1 MKHYL
6 KNFLFIPC
14 LLVVFLVFLHPTSL
28 VAMDPKVAAEAT
40 EEIIS
45 GVKNS
50 LVLGDRTGDARVSEG
65 VGKNSGESSVSTAI
79 EGEKDVEEGL
89 KISNEECSDKI
100 LAERYG
106 MDQSLESDA
115 LLAQENITRLTDQIE
130 EAKHEYKEERNIY
143 FYLWDHI
150 ATKLEQS
157 RESWNKVNELIA
169 LGNVE

>member
-28 VAMDPKVAAEAT
+28 VAMDSKVAAEAT

-100 LAERYG
+100 LAERYC

-169 LGNVE
+169 LGN